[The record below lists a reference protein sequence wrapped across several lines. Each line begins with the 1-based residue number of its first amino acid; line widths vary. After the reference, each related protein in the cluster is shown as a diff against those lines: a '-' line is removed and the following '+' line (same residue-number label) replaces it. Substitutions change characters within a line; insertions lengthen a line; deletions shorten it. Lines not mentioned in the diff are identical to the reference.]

1 MKKKDNNYISIGES
15 RKIRKYNIKQMRY
28 YEKLK
33 RRKCNESEYIA
44 TMRDENNIV
53 EIEDLKTCFFT
64 DNGTVTSVNGVT
76 FDIPKNKIVGIVG
89 ESGCGKSVTSLSIM
103 QLVQAPQGQI
113 VGGSIRMN
121 TDRLGYDENGK
132 KTVLRHCKNAHER
145 NV

>member
-89 ESGCGKSVTSLSIM
+89 ESGCGKSVTALSIR
-103 QLVQAPQGQI
+103 QLV
-113 VGGSIRMN
+113 
-121 TDRLGYDENGK
+121 
-132 KTVLRHCKNAHER
+132 
-145 NV
+145 